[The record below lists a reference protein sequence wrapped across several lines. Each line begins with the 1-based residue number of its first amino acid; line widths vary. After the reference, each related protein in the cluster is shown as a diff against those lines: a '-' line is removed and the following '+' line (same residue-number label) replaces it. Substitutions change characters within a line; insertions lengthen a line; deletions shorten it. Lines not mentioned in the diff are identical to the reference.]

1 MNPKALIMDGKI
13 DAARAMLVDQIKKSP
28 ADVQARA
35 LLFQVLL
42 LCGEWDKARRQL
54 DIAATQQA
62 SPDMNVPVYQN
73 LITAEKER
81 LSPWPGWNSGL
92 PFFPIFPNT
101 ARTFFRRL
109 SC

>member
-1 MNPKALIMDGKI
+1 MDPKALIMDGKI

-54 DIAATQQA
+54 DIAAHPAGIAGHECPCLSEPDYSGKRA
-62 SPDMNVPVYQN
+62 SIGGQDGTATYLFPDIPEYSQDFF
-73 LITAEKER
+73 
-81 LSPWPGWNSGL
+81 SG
-92 PFFPIFPNT
+92 
-101 ARTFFRRL
+101 A
-109 SC
+109 

>member
-1 MNPKALIMDGKI
+1 MDPKALIMDGKI

-73 LITAEKER
+73 LIQRKKSVYR
-81 LSPWPGWNSGL
+81 WPGWNSDL